1 MSRNGRF
8 TTGAFYW
15 KFVNKCRIS
24 TRTGEKTAGAYLVSN
39 TGIVSDSQ

>member
-1 MSRNGRF
+1 MSRNRKF
-8 TTGAFYW
+8 ITGAFYW